1 MFLLKFIH
9 SLLEWTNLN
18 RHISARVFLSAF
30 FAIFF
35 ISILL
40 IGTYSF
46 SVFNDITNIVIEQG
60 QNSVNTIAEQTD
72 TAISTVAQ
80 THALLFSSEYIS
92 KFLYKTSEQMP
103 SFDWFQTY
111 NDAQQTLRLCGRSQ
125 VNLIMG
131 MSLYR
136 NRQEVIQYGSFYT
149 MLNPY
154 DLNPTQANGLV
165 IYNGYAYFVSS
176 AAMNDGGKAFLI
188 SQLYG
193 SVFDNIC
200 TGLLAKDS
208 SLLVL
213 TPERDVFKQYTSEG
227 QDTGLIRA
235 AMTQEAQTQ
244 GVLNGKWHLASA
256 AASQANLTFAMAIP
270 VVSTSQK
277 LIEVSPWFFPALLF
291 SFIAGLVLSYGI
303 SRRLAGGFR
312 TMQDNMRLVERKEY
326 ERIKLIPTQDEFGDL
341 SRTFAHMAR
350 HISLLIKEN
359 QERQRKEHELQI
371 QVLRAQ
377 VSPHF
382 LYNALNNM
390 RHLAQ
395 MQGMDHIDRMATALI
410 KLLRAALDNE
420 GLLIPLWQE
429 LEYVKNY
436 CEICQYQYLD
446 DFHLDIRVDDD
457 VLDCLTPQM
466 VLQPIVENAII
477 HGIQKN
483 PREGVIRI
491 YAHRDG
497 GKLTI
502 RVVDNGQGISKDHLE
517 ELLHQQHNTSKLRFS
532 GIGIHNVQ
540 ERISMRFGEA
550 YGLAIRSKLKHY
562 TRVDILLPY
571 MKKEG
576 DV

>member
-1 MFLLKFIH
+1 MKFIQT
-9 SLLEWTNLN
+9 LLEWTNLN
-18 RHISARVFLSAF
+18 KHISARVFLSAF
-30 FAIFF
+30 FAIFS
-35 ISILL
+35 ISTLL

-46 SVFNDITNIVIEQG
+46 SAFNDMTNIVIEQG
-60 QNSVNTIAEQTD
+60 QISVNTIAEQTD

-80 THALLFSSEYIS
+80 THALLFSSEYIY
-92 KFLYKTSEQMP
+92 KFLYKTSDEMP
-103 SFDWFQTY
+103 SYEWFQTY

-125 VNLIMG
+125 INLIMG
-131 MSLYR
+131 MLLYR
-136 NRQEVIQYGSFYT
+136 NQQEYIQYGSFYT

-154 DLNPTQANGLV
+154 DLDPAQTNRLI
-165 IYNGYAYFVSS
+165 IYNGYAYYVSS
-176 AAMNDGGKAFLI
+176 ATMNSGGRAFLV

-213 TPERDVFKQYTSEG
+213 TPEQAVFLQYSSG
-227 QDTGLIRA
+227 DQDTGLIRA
-235 AMTQEAQTQ
+235 AMTYEPQTQ
-244 GVLNGKWHLASA
+244 GLLDGKWHLVSAS
-256 AASQANLTFAMAIP
+256 SQQTGLTFAMAFP
-270 VVSTSQK
+270 VVSTSKK
-277 LIEVSPWFFPALLF
+277 LIEVSPWLFPALLF
-291 SFIAGLVLSYGI
+291 SLTAGLVLSYGI
-303 SRRLAGGFR
+303 SRRLASGFR

-326 ERIKLIPTQDEFGDL
+326 DKIKLIPTQDEFGRL

-359 QERQRKEHELQI
+359 QERQRTEHELQI

-382 LYNALNNM
+382 LYNALNSM

-410 KLLRAALDNE
+410 RLLRAALGNE
-420 GLLIPLWQE
+420 GLLIPLAQE

-446 DFHLDIRVDDD
+446 DFHLDFRVDEN

-483 PREGVIRI
+483 PREGIIRI
-491 YAHRDG
+491 QAQRVGD
-497 GKLTI
+497 KLSI
-502 RVVDNGQGISKDHLE
+502 RVTDNGQGIGKEQLE
-517 ELLHQQHNTSKLRFS
+517 ELLHQRHNTSKLRFS

-540 ERISMRFGEA
+540 ERIRMRFGPE
-550 YGLAIRSKLKHY
+550 YGLTIRSRLNHY
-562 TRVDILLPY
+562 TRVDILLPH
-571 MKKEG
+571 MKKEENA
-576 DV
+576 